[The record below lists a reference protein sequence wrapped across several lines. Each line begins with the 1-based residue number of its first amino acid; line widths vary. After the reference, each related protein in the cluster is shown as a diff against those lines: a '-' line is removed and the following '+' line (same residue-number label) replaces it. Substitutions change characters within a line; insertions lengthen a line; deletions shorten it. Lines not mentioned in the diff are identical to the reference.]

1 MQKYSFRINKLV
13 HKRLCPK
20 NILFVLL
27 LSFAQFGFAQDI
39 PGLSFGGQK
48 NEVGFDIIQ
57 CSDKGYLI
65 TGSTKSYGAGSSDF
79 LAIKLDYNANIEWM
93 NTYGWPHHDISR
105 SVVEVED
112 GYILLGDA
120 WDYGYSL
127 LDMYMTKID
136 LSGNYLWHKYHGT
149 GSRDLGFDMLK
160 LPLGDLLLLGY
171 TRGEDPAGDL
181 MLVRTDAEGNEI
193 WRNTFGSGY
202 DDYGIEM
209 VLNDDDTFLVIGTK
223 AGFYY
228 DVASTYY
235 NVHDADVMLLCI
247 DFDGN
252 EVWRKI
258 SGGSAHD
265 FGYSLV
271 NSEDGFYICG
281 STQSTGNGNFDMFLQ
296 KTNKEGDEEWLKTFG
311 GVEYDYGYS
320 MAKSVDDELY
330 LFGTTKSFGQDNSA
344 DFYLVKTNDDGDE
357 IWSLTIGGSLIEY
370 GYKVIATADSGAI
383 VIGQTNSYGNG
394 GFDILMVKV
403 DKNGIIEDLVNGID
417 SLYAGEFQL
426 YPNPL
431 SGEGHFR
438 TLSSMQIPELFLEIF
453 SISGQPI
460 KSYTINTPDYTF
472 PTYSLSSGVYIYHIK
487 LRKDSETIFRGKLI
501 VR

>member
-1 MQKYSFRINKLV
+1 MQKYSFHTNKLTY
-13 HKRLCPK
+13 KLLCSK
-20 NILFVLL
+20 NILFLMLL
-27 LSFAQFGFAQDI
+27 FFSRLVFSQEI

-79 LAIKLDYNANIEWM
+79 VAIKLDANANIEWM

-105 SVVEVED
+105 SVIEVD
-112 GYILLGDA
+112 GGYILLGDV

-127 LDMYMTKID
+127 LDMYITKID
-136 LSGNYLWHKYHGT
+136 FSGNYLWHKYYGT
-149 GSRDLGFDMLK
+149 GSRDLGFDLLQ
-160 LPLGDLLLLGY
+160 LPQGDLLLLGY

-181 MLVRTDAEGNEI
+181 LVVRTDPDGNEV
-193 WRNTFGSGY
+193 WRNTFGSVY

-209 VLNDDDTFLVIGTK
+209 ILNDDNTFLIIGTK

-252 EVWRKI
+252 ELWRKFY
-258 SGGSAHD
+258 GGTSHD

-271 NSEDGFYICG
+271 KSEDGIFICG
-281 STQSTGNGNFDMFLQ
+281 STQSQGNGNFDMFLQ
-296 KTNKEGDEEWLKTFG
+296 KTDIEGNEQWITTFG
-311 GVEYDYGYS
+311 GTEYDYGYS
-320 MAKSVDDELY
+320 ISQNINGDLY
-330 LFGTTKSFGQDNSA
+330 LLGTTKSFGQDGSA
-344 DFYLVKTNDDGDE
+344 DFYLVKTNDLGDE
-357 IWSLTIGGSLIEY
+357 IWSLTIGGALTEY
-370 GYKVIATADSGAI
+370 GYKVIAAADSGAI
-383 VIGQTNSYGNG
+383 IIGQSNSYGNG
-394 GFDILMVKV
+394 GFDILLVKV
-403 DKNGIIEDLVNGID
+403 DKNGIIEDLVSGID

-431 SGEGHFR
+431 SSEGHFK
-438 TLSSMQIPELFLEIF
+438 TLSSIQIPKLFLEIF

-472 PTYSLSSGVYIYHIK
+472 PTSLLSSGVYIYNIK
-487 LRKDSETIFRGKLI
+487 LREDSEIIFRGKLI